1 MAKRVPGAKRLV
13 PGVGI
18 EPTWCCHRGI
28 LSPVR
33 LPIPPSRRGAASLN
47 DNRGVRLADFDY
59 ELPPELIAQHPAPQ
73 RTASRVVHV
82 DGKTGSLE
90 DLQFRDIASLI
101 EAGDVLVVNDTRV
114 IKARLHG
121 RKDTGGEV
129 EILVERVLDAHRALA
144 QVRASKPL
152 KPGRK
157 VIVAGTAQAEVIGRH
172 DEFFELRFAG
182 EVLEVLAAHGEVPL
196 PPYIEHAPRGE
207 DEARYQT
214 VYAQVPG
221 AVAAPTAGL
230 HFDDALLAGLQPS
243 GVAIAPLTLH
253 VGAGTFQPGRASAV
267 SRQVLHSARHSGP

>member
-73 RTASRVVHV
+73 RTASRLLHV

-121 RKDTGGEV
+121 RKDTGGEG
-129 EILVERVLDAHRALA
+129 ELLVEPVLDAHPAPPHLPPRH
-144 QVRASKPL
+144 P
-152 KPGRK
+152 PNPPRK
-157 VIVAGTAQAEVIGRH
+157 GTAPPTPRP
-172 DEFFELRFAG
+172 AG
-182 EVLEVLAAHGEVPL
+182 
-196 PPYIEHAPRGE
+196 I
-207 DEARYQT
+207 
-214 VYAQVPG
+214 
-221 AVAAPTAGL
+221 
-230 HFDDALLAGLQPS
+230 
-243 GVAIAPLTLH
+243 
-253 VGAGTFQPGRASAV
+253 
-267 SRQVLHSARHSGP
+267 